1 MCRRELFITYNRP
14 YELQTDKCITMIEQT
29 IKNYEEHVKELIN
42 LLWEIFPNLVSALIL
57 GFVGWWVIKLIN
69 IGVAKFFEKKDY
81 DRTLETFLEDFIN
94 NGLKVLL
101 FVMVITQVGVE
112 TSSLIAM
119 LGAAGLALGLALQ
132 GSLSNFAGGIL
143 ILIFKPF
150 KVGDFIS
157 AQGSEGTVKQIT
169 VFNTK
174 LVTFGNQEVI
184 IPNGN
189 LSNDKIT
196 NYSSEGVRREN
207 LVIGI
212 SYSSSIQKAKDLIL
226 DLCAADENIMTEEGK
241 EAMVVVTELAD
252 SSVNLSVRYWTTTET
267 FWPTKFKMIENIKA
281 AFDRE
286 GIEIPFPHR
295 VMVTQK

>member
-1 MCRRELFITYNRP
+1 
-14 YELQTDKCITMIEQT
+14 MIEQT
-29 IKNYEEHVKELIN
+29 IKNYEEHIKELIN

-69 IGVAKFFEKKDY
+69 IGVAKFFERKDY

-212 SYSSSIQKAKDLIL
+212 SYGSSIQKAKDLIL
-226 DLCAADENIMTEEGK
+226 ELCAAEENIMTEEGK

-252 SSVNLSVRYWTTTET
+252 SSVNLSVRYWTTSET

>member
-1 MCRRELFITYNRP
+1 
-14 YELQTDKCITMIEQT
+14 MIEQT
-29 IKNYEEHVKELIN
+29 IKNYEEHIKELIN

-69 IGVAKFFEKKDY
+69 IGVAKFFERKDY

-196 NYSSEGVRREN
+196 NYSSEGFRREN

-212 SYSSSIQKAKDLIL
+212 SYDSSIQKAKDLIL
-226 DLCAADENIMTEEGK
+226 ELCAADENILTEEGK

-252 SSVNLSVRYWTTTET
+252 SSVNLSIRYWTTTET

-295 VMVTQK
+295 VMVSQK

>member
-1 MCRRELFITYNRP
+1 
-14 YELQTDKCITMIEQT
+14 MIEQT

-42 LLWEIFPNLVSALIL
+42 LLWEIFPNIVSALIL

-69 IGVAKFFEKKDY
+69 IGVAKFFERKDY

-212 SYSSSIQKAKDLIL
+212 SYSSNIQKAKDLIL
-226 DLCAADENIMTEEGK
+226 ELCAADENILTEEGK

>member
-1 MCRRELFITYNRP
+1 
-14 YELQTDKCITMIEQT
+14 MIEQT
-29 IKNYEEHVKELIN
+29 IKNYEEHIKELIN

-212 SYSSSIQKAKDLIL
+212 SYDSSIQKAKDLIL
-226 DLCAADENIMTEEGK
+226 ELCAADENIMTEEGK

-252 SSVNLSVRYWTTTET
+252 SSVNLAVRYWTTSET

-295 VMVTQK
+295 VMVTQR

>member
-1 MCRRELFITYNRP
+1 
-14 YELQTDKCITMIEQT
+14 MIEQT
-29 IKNYEEHVKELIN
+29 LKNYEEHIKELIN

-69 IGVAKFFEKKDY
+69 IGVAKFFKKKDY

-212 SYSSSIQKAKDLIL
+212 SYDSSIQKAKDLIL
-226 DLCAADENIMTEEGK
+226 ELCAADENIMTEEGK

-252 SSVNLSVRYWTTTET
+252 SSVNLSVRYWTTTDT
-267 FWPTKFKMIENIKA
+267 FWPTKFKMIENVKA

-295 VMVTQK
+295 VMLTQK

>member
-1 MCRRELFITYNRP
+1 
-14 YELQTDKCITMIEQT
+14 MIEQT
-29 IKNYEEHVKELIN
+29 IKNYEEHIKELIN

-69 IGVAKFFEKKDY
+69 IGVAKFFERKDY

-196 NYSSEGVRREN
+196 NYSSEGVGREN

-212 SYSSSIQKAKDLIL
+212 SYDSSIQKAKDLIIE
-226 DLCAADENIMTEEGK
+226 LCEADENILTEEGK

-252 SSVNLSVRYWTTTET
+252 SSVNLSIRYWTTTET
-267 FWPTKFKMIENIKA
+267 FWPTKFKMIEHIKA

>member
-1 MCRRELFITYNRP
+1 
-14 YELQTDKCITMIEQT
+14 MIEQT
-29 IKNYEEHVKELIN
+29 IKNYEEHLKELIN
-42 LLWEIFPNLVSALIL
+42 LLWDIFPNLVSALIL

-212 SYSSSIQKAKDLIL
+212 SYSSNIQKAKDLIL
-226 DLCAADENIMTEEGK
+226 ELCAADENILTEEGK

-281 AFDRE
+281 VFDRE

>member
-1 MCRRELFITYNRP
+1 
-14 YELQTDKCITMIEQT
+14 MIEQRL
-29 IKNYEEHVKELIN
+29 KDYEQHIEELIN
-42 LLWEIFPNLVSALIL
+42 ILWTIFPNLISALVL

-69 IGVAKFFEKKDY
+69 LGVSKFFEKREY
-81 DRTLETFLEDFIN
+81 DRTLETFLEDFIS
-94 NGLKVLL
+94 NGLKILL

-150 KVGDFIS
+150 KIGDFIS

-174 LVTFGNQEVI
+174 LNTFGNQEVI

-196 NYSSEGVRREN
+196 NFSSEGTRREN
-207 LVIGI
+207 LIIGI
-212 SYSSSIQKAKDLIL
+212 AYSSNIQKAREIIL
-226 DLCAADENIMTEEGK
+226 GLCAQDENIMTEEGK
-241 EAMVVVTELAD
+241 EAQVVVTELAD
-252 SSVNLSVRYWTTTET
+252 SSVNLAVRYWASADT
-267 FWPTKFKMIENIKA
+267 FWPTRFKMIEEIKI

-295 VMVTQK
+295 VMITPKA

>member
-1 MCRRELFITYNRP
+1 
-14 YELQTDKCITMIEQT
+14 MIEQT
-29 IKNYEEHVKELIN
+29 IKNYEEHLKKLIN

-226 DLCAADENIMTEEGK
+226 ELCAADENIMTEEGK
-241 EAMVVVTELAD
+241 EAMVVVSELAD

-281 AFDRE
+281 SFDRE

-295 VMVTQK
+295 VMVAQK

>member
-1 MCRRELFITYNRP
+1 
-14 YELQTDKCITMIEQT
+14 MIEQT
-29 IKNYEEHVKELIN
+29 IKNYEEHLKELIN

-212 SYSSSIQKAKDLIL
+212 SYDSSIQKAKDLIL
-226 DLCAADENIMTEEGK
+226 ELCAADENIMTEEGK

-252 SSVNLSVRYWTTTET
+252 SSVNLAVRYWTTSET

-295 VMVTQK
+295 VMVTQR

>member
-1 MCRRELFITYNRP
+1 
-14 YELQTDKCITMIEQT
+14 MIEQT
-29 IKNYEEHVKELIN
+29 IKNYEEHLKELIN
-42 LLWEIFPNLVSALIL
+42 LLWDIFPNLVSALIL
-57 GFVGWWVIKLIN
+57 AFVGWWVIKLIN

>member
-1 MCRRELFITYNRP
+1 
-14 YELQTDKCITMIEQT
+14 MIEQT

-69 IGVAKFFEKKDY
+69 IGVAKFFERKDY

-226 DLCAADENIMTEEGK
+226 ELCAAEENIMTEEGK

-252 SSVNLSVRYWTTTET
+252 SSVNLSVRYWTTSET

>member
-1 MCRRELFITYNRP
+1 
-14 YELQTDKCITMIEQT
+14 MIEQT

-42 LLWEIFPNLVSALIL
+42 LLWEIFPNIVSALVL

-69 IGVAKFFEKKDY
+69 IGVAKFFERKDY

-226 DLCAADENIMTEEGK
+226 ELCAADENILTEEGK

>member
-1 MCRRELFITYNRP
+1 
-14 YELQTDKCITMIEQT
+14 MIEQT
-29 IKNYEEHVKELIN
+29 IKNYEEHLKELIN

-207 LVIGI
+207 LVVGI

-226 DLCAADENIMTEEGK
+226 ELCAADENIMTEEGK
-241 EAMVVVTELAD
+241 EAMVVVSELAD

-267 FWPTKFKMIENIKA
+267 FWSTKFKMIENIKA
-281 AFDRE
+281 SFDRE

-295 VMVTQK
+295 VMVAQK

>member
-1 MCRRELFITYNRP
+1 
-14 YELQTDKCITMIEQT
+14 MIEQT
-29 IKNYEEHVKELIN
+29 IKNYEEHIKELIN
-42 LLWEIFPNLVSALIL
+42 LLWEIFPNLVSAIIL

-119 LGAAGLALGLALQ
+119 LGAAGIALGLALQ

-189 LSNDKIT
+189 LSNDKII
-196 NYSSEGVRREN
+196 NYSSEGIRREN

-212 SYSSSIQKAKDLIL
+212 SYDSSIQKAKDLIL
-226 DLCAADENIMTEEGK
+226 ELCAADENIMTEEGK
-241 EAMVVVTELAD
+241 EAMVVVNELAD
-252 SSVNLSVRYWTTTET
+252 SSVNLSIRYWTTTET
-267 FWPTKFKMIENIKA
+267 FWPTKFKMIEHIKA

>member
-1 MCRRELFITYNRP
+1 
-14 YELQTDKCITMIEQT
+14 MIEQT
-29 IKNYEEHVKELIN
+29 IKNYEEHIKELIN
-42 LLWEIFPNLVSALIL
+42 LLWKIFPNLVSALIL

-226 DLCAADENIMTEEGK
+226 ELCAAEENIMTEEGK

-252 SSVNLSVRYWTTTET
+252 SSVNLSIRYWTTSET

>member
-1 MCRRELFITYNRP
+1 
-14 YELQTDKCITMIEQT
+14 MIEQT

>member
-1 MCRRELFITYNRP
+1 
-14 YELQTDKCITMIEQT
+14 MIEQT
-29 IKNYEEHVKELIN
+29 IKNYEEHLKELIN

-212 SYSSSIQKAKDLIL
+212 SYDSSIQKAKDLIL
-226 DLCAADENIMTEEGK
+226 ELCAADENIMTEEGK

-252 SSVNLSVRYWTTTET
+252 SSVNLAVRYWTTSET

>member
-1 MCRRELFITYNRP
+1 
-14 YELQTDKCITMIEQT
+14 MIEQT

-69 IGVAKFFEKKDY
+69 IGVVKFFERKDY

-150 KVGDFIS
+150 KVGDFIL

-226 DLCAADENIMTEEGK
+226 ELCAADENILTEEGK

>member
-1 MCRRELFITYNRP
+1 
-14 YELQTDKCITMIEQT
+14 MIEQT
-29 IKNYEEHVKELIN
+29 IKNYEEHLKELIN
-42 LLWEIFPNLVSALIL
+42 LLWDIFPNLVSALIL
-57 GFVGWWVIKLIN
+57 AFVGWWVIKLIN

-226 DLCAADENIMTEEGK
+226 ELCAADENIMTEEGK
-241 EAMVVVTELAD
+241 EAIVVVSELAD

-281 AFDRE
+281 SFDRE

-295 VMVTQK
+295 VMVAQK

>member
-1 MCRRELFITYNRP
+1 
-14 YELQTDKCITMIEQT
+14 MIEQT
-29 IKNYEEHVKELIN
+29 IKNYEEHIKELIN
-42 LLWEIFPNLVSALIL
+42 LLWKIFPNLVSALIL

-226 DLCAADENIMTEEGK
+226 ELCVADENIMTEEGK

-252 SSVNLSVRYWTTTET
+252 SSVNLSIRYWTTSET

>member
-1 MCRRELFITYNRP
+1 
-14 YELQTDKCITMIEQT
+14 MIEQT

-42 LLWEIFPNLVSALIL
+42 LLWEIFPNIVSALIL

-69 IGVAKFFEKKDY
+69 IGVAKFFERKDY

-226 DLCAADENIMTEEGK
+226 ELCAAEENIMTEEGK

-252 SSVNLSVRYWTTTET
+252 SSVNLSVRYWTTSET

-281 AFDRE
+281 TFDRE

>member
-1 MCRRELFITYNRP
+1 
-14 YELQTDKCITMIEQT
+14 MIEQT

-42 LLWEIFPNLVSALIL
+42 LLWEIFPNIVSALIL

-69 IGVAKFFEKKDY
+69 IGVAKFFERKDY

-196 NYSSEGVRREN
+196 NYSSEGVRREH

-226 DLCAADENIMTEEGK
+226 ELCAADENIMTEEDK

>member
-1 MCRRELFITYNRP
+1 ML
-14 YELQTDKCITMIEQT
+14 EQT
-29 IKNYEEHVKELIN
+29 MKNYEEHLKKLIN

-69 IGVAKFFEKKDY
+69 IGVAKFFEKRDY

-132 GSLSNFAGGIL
+132 GSLSNFAGGLL

-157 AQGSEGTVKQIT
+157 AQGSEGIVKQIT

-196 NYSSEGVRREN
+196 NYSSEGMRREN

-212 SYSSSIQKAKDLIL
+212 SYDSSIQKAKDLL
-226 DLCAADENIMTEEGK
+226 LELCAADENIITEEGK

-252 SSVNLSVRYWTTTET
+252 SSVNLSIRYWTTTET

-281 AFDRE
+281 TFDRE

>member
-1 MCRRELFITYNRP
+1 
-14 YELQTDKCITMIEQT
+14 MIEQT

-69 IGVAKFFEKKDY
+69 IGVAKFFERKDY

-212 SYSSSIQKAKDLIL
+212 SYSSSIQKAKDLIFE
-226 DLCAADENIMTEEGK
+226 LCAADENIMTEEGK
-241 EAMVVVTELAD
+241 EVMVVVTELAD

>member
-1 MCRRELFITYNRP
+1 M
-14 YELQTDKCITMIEQT
+14 
-29 IKNYEEHVKELIN
+29 
-42 LLWEIFPNLVSALIL
+42 L

-69 IGVAKFFEKKDY
+69 LGVSKFFEKREY
-81 DRTLETFLEDFIN
+81 DRTLETFLEDFIS
-94 NGLKVLL
+94 NGLKILL

-150 KVGDFIS
+150 KIGDFIS

-174 LVTFGNQEVI
+174 LNTFGNQEVI

-196 NYSSEGVRREN
+196 NFSSEGTRREN
-207 LVIGI
+207 LIIGI
-212 SYSSSIQKAKDLIL
+212 AYSSNIQKAREIIL
-226 DLCAADENIMTEEGK
+226 GLCAQDENIMTEEGK
-241 EAMVVVTELAD
+241 EAQVVVTELAD
-252 SSVNLSVRYWTTTET
+252 SSVNLAVLYWASADT
-267 FWPTKFKMIENIKA
+267 FWPTRFKMIEEIKI

-295 VMVTQK
+295 VMITPKA

>member
-1 MCRRELFITYNRP
+1 
-14 YELQTDKCITMIEQT
+14 MIEQT
-29 IKNYEEHVKELIN
+29 IKNYEEHLKELIN

-157 AQGSEGTVKQIT
+157 TQGSEGTVKQIT

-226 DLCAADENIMTEEGK
+226 ELCAADENIMTEEGK
-241 EAMVVVTELAD
+241 EAMVVVSELAD

-281 AFDRE
+281 SFDRE

-295 VMVTQK
+295 VMVAQK

>member
-1 MCRRELFITYNRP
+1 
-14 YELQTDKCITMIEQT
+14 MIEQT
-29 IKNYEEHVKELIN
+29 IKNYEEHVTELIN

-69 IGVAKFFEKKDY
+69 IGVAKFFERKDY

-143 ILIFKPF
+143 ILLFKPF

-196 NYSSEGVRREN
+196 NFSSEGIRREN

-226 DLCAADENIMTEEGK
+226 DLCAVDENIMTEEGK

>member
-1 MCRRELFITYNRP
+1 
-14 YELQTDKCITMIEQT
+14 MIEQT
-29 IKNYEEHVKELIN
+29 IKNYEEHIKELIN

-212 SYSSSIQKAKDLIL
+212 SYDSSIQKAKDLIL
-226 DLCAADENIMTEEGK
+226 ELCAADENIMTEEGK

-252 SSVNLSVRYWTTTET
+252 SSVNLSVRYWTTTDT

>member
-1 MCRRELFITYNRP
+1 
-14 YELQTDKCITMIEQT
+14 MIEQT
-29 IKNYEEHVKELIN
+29 IKNYEEHVTELIN

-69 IGVAKFFEKKDY
+69 IGVAKFFERKDY

-196 NYSSEGVRREN
+196 NFSSEGIRREN

>member
-1 MCRRELFITYNRP
+1 
-14 YELQTDKCITMIEQT
+14 MIEQT
-29 IKNYEEHVKELIN
+29 IKNYEEHIKELIN

-69 IGVAKFFEKKDY
+69 IGVAKFFERKDY

-189 LSNDKIT
+189 LSNDKII

-212 SYSSSIQKAKDLIL
+212 SYDSSIQKAKDLIL
-226 DLCAADENIMTEEGK
+226 ELCEADENIMTVEGK

-252 SSVNLSVRYWTTTET
+252 SSVNLSIRYWTTTET
-267 FWPTKFKMIENIKA
+267 FWPTKFKMIEHIKA

>member
-1 MCRRELFITYNRP
+1 
-14 YELQTDKCITMIEQT
+14 MIEQT
-29 IKNYEEHVKELIN
+29 IKNYEEHLKELIN

-226 DLCAADENIMTEEGK
+226 ELCAADENIMTEEGK
-241 EAMVVVTELAD
+241 EVMVVVSELAD

-281 AFDRE
+281 SFDRE

-295 VMVTQK
+295 VMVAQK

>member
-1 MCRRELFITYNRP
+1 ML
-14 YELQTDKCITMIEQT
+14 EQT
-29 IKNYEEHVKELIN
+29 IKNYEEHVKKLIN

-69 IGVAKFFEKKDY
+69 IGVAKFFEKRDY

-132 GSLSNFAGGIL
+132 GSLSNFAGGLL

-184 IPNGN
+184 IPNGH

-196 NYSSEGVRREN
+196 NYSSEGMRREN

-212 SYSSSIQKAKDLIL
+212 SYDSSIQKAKDLL
-226 DLCAADENIMTEEGK
+226 LELCAADENIITEEGK

-252 SSVNLSVRYWTTTET
+252 SSVNLSIRYWTTTET

-281 AFDRE
+281 TFDRE

>member
-1 MCRRELFITYNRP
+1 
-14 YELQTDKCITMIEQT
+14 MIEQT
-29 IKNYEEHVKELIN
+29 IKNYEEHLKELIN

-69 IGVAKFFEKKDY
+69 IGVAKFFERKDY

-196 NYSSEGVRREN
+196 NYSSEGFRREN

-226 DLCAADENIMTEEGK
+226 ELCAADENIMTEEGK

>member
-1 MCRRELFITYNRP
+1 
-14 YELQTDKCITMIEQT
+14 MIEQT
-29 IKNYEEHVKELIN
+29 IKNYEEHVTELIN

-69 IGVAKFFEKKDY
+69 IGVAKFFERKDY

-212 SYSSSIQKAKDLIL
+212 SYDSSIQKAKDLIIE
-226 DLCAADENIMTEEGK
+226 LCEADENILTEEGK

-252 SSVNLSVRYWTTTET
+252 SSVNLSIRYWTTTET
-267 FWPTKFKMIENIKA
+267 FWPTKFKMIEHIKA

>member
-1 MCRRELFITYNRP
+1 
-14 YELQTDKCITMIEQT
+14 MIEQT

-42 LLWEIFPNLVSALIL
+42 LLWEIFPNIVSALVL

-69 IGVAKFFEKKDY
+69 IGVAKFFERKDY

-226 DLCAADENIMTEEGK
+226 ELCAAEENIMTEEGK

-252 SSVNLSVRYWTTTET
+252 SSVNLSVRYWTTSET
-267 FWPTKFKMIENIKA
+267 FWPTKFKMIENIKT

>member
-1 MCRRELFITYNRP
+1 
-14 YELQTDKCITMIEQT
+14 MIEQT
-29 IKNYEEHVKELIN
+29 IKNYEEHIKELIN

-69 IGVAKFFEKKDY
+69 IGVAKFFERKDY

-212 SYSSSIQKAKDLIL
+212 SYDSSIQKAKDLIIE
-226 DLCAADENIMTEEGK
+226 LCEADENILTEEGK

-252 SSVNLSVRYWTTTET
+252 SSVNLSVRYWTTSET
-267 FWPTKFKMIENIKA
+267 FWPTKFKMIENIKT